1 MAITVY
7 ENSIVIGGTTISNT
21 PTGIR
26 IDGGSSSTLKGF
38 TAAVI
43 RNESSGNMLGA
54 TYSFLSGNT
63 PNPAQ
68 PTVMR
73 YAFASQVTT
82 TDVGTLSQYSAAG
95 APASSTTSG
104 YTHAGGYQAKY
115 TNKFPFA
122 ATGFTSTNW
131 IGVSPGNMY
140 GAYLS
145 TGSLQSATNGYIGPR
160 RQQGGEPYSYVNTIL
175 KYPFSTDN
183 WTTAQSGTGASS
195 KGLLQCHSSTIN
207 GYMSGGTAGPLN
219 SSPGS
224 TTIDKFWFA
233 SDSDAK
239 TIGNVIVSGI
249 NNQACISTNL
259 NGYIAYNSQSPQPA
273 VSYIQRFP
281 FVVDSNTTDVGDLI
295 QYRELAAGT
304 GSRDG
309 YGFITSGIIAPYT
322 GGTRTSVER
331 FAFANETLIALA
343 GDIPIAR
350 YRFNTH
356 QI

>member
-38 TAAVI
+38 SAAVI

-54 TYSFLSGNT
+54 TYSFITGNIPGPT
-63 PNPAQ
+63 Q

-82 TDVGTLSQYSAAG
+82 TDVGTMSQYSAAG

-122 ATGFTSTNW
+122 VTGFTSTNW
-131 IGVSPGNMY
+131 IGLSPGNML
-140 GAYLS
+140 GTYLS

-160 RQQGGEPYSYVNTIL
+160 RQSGGEPYSYVNTIL
-175 KYPFSTDN
+175 KYPFATDN
-183 WTTAQSGTGASS
+183 WTAAQTGTGATA
-195 KGLLQCHSSTIN
+195 KGLAQNHSSTIN
-207 GYMSGGTAGPLN
+207 GYISGGFAGPLN
-219 SSPGS
+219 SSAGS
-224 TTIDKFWFA
+224 TTIEKFWFS
-233 SDSDAK
+233 SDSDSK
-239 TIGNVIVSGI
+239 SIGNLMIDGAGTEAS
-249 NNQACISTNL
+249 ISSNL

-281 FVVDSNTTDVGDLI
+281 FVVDSNTTDVGNLI
-295 QYRELAAGT
+295 QARQLAAGT

-309 YGFITSGIIAPYT
+309 YGFITSGIVSPYT
-322 GGTRTSVER
+322 GGARTSVER

-343 GDIPIAR
+343 GDIPSAR
-350 YRFNTH
+350 FRCNAH
-356 QI
+356 QV